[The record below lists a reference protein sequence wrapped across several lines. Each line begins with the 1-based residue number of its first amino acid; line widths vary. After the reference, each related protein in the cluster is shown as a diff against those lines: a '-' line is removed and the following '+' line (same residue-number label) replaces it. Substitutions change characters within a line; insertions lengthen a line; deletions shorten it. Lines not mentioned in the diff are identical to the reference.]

1 MTSAALLIGL
11 LFASEPSDRLIGYLG
26 QQTIHES
33 QIQGTNERER
43 EQSLRRL
50 FIGPAIKAHLEP
62 LRSQWQ
68 LTEGEIEALI
78 LAYRESQQC
87 SPPPPGPMPPDFER
101 MFAKYIGEHTKVQ
114 RFIYEHNGGGR
125 MLFQQAGTEAFDAT
139 LSLILKLE
147 KEGAFTI
154 ADPKLRTQ
162 ALKYWLSD
170 HQADDLLPDPGADQA
185 FKLDPLINKLKNKCP
200 RD

>member
-1 MTSAALLIGL
+1 MKSAALLIGL
-11 LFASEPSDRLIGYLG
+11 LFAAEPSDRLIGYVG
-26 QQTIHES
+26 QQAIHES
-33 QIQGTNERER
+33 QVTGTDERER
-43 EQSLRRL
+43 EASLRRL
-50 FIGPAIKAHLEP
+50 FIGPAIKAYLEP
-62 LRSQWQ
+62 FRSQWQ
-68 LTEGEIEALI
+68 LTEGEIQELI
-78 LAYRESQQC
+78 LAYKKSQPC
-87 SPPPPGPMPPDFER
+87 LPPPPGPTSPDFER
-101 MFAKYIGEHTKVQ
+101 MFAKFLGEKTKIE

-139 LSLILKLE
+139 LNLILKLE

-170 HQADDLLPDPGADQA
+170 HQADDLLPDPGADRA
-185 FKLDPLINKLKNKCP
+185 FTLGALIDTLTSRCS

>member
-1 MTSAALLIGL
+1 MKSAALLIGL
-11 LFASEPSDRLIGYLG
+11 LFAAEPSDRLIGYVG
-26 QQTIHES
+26 QQAIHES
-33 QIQGTNERER
+33 QIEGANERER
-43 EQSLRRL
+43 EQSLRKL
-50 FIGPAIKAHLEP
+50 FIRPAINNYLEP
-62 LRSQWQ
+62 FRSQWQ
-68 LTEGEIEALI
+68 LTEGETQELI
-78 LAYRESQQC
+78 LAYRKSQPC

-101 MFAKYIGEHTKVQ
+101 MLAKFLGEHTKIQ

-139 LSLILKLE
+139 RNLILKLE

-185 FKLDPLINKLKNKCP
+185 FKLDQLISKCP

>member
-1 MTSAALLIGL
+1 MMPAALLIGL
-11 LFASEPSDRLIGYLG
+11 LLASEPSDRLVGYVG
-26 QQTIHES
+26 QQAIHES
-33 QIQGTNERER
+33 QITGTDERER

-62 LRSQWQ
+62 FRSQWQ
-68 LTEGEIEALI
+68 LTEGEIQELI
-78 LAYRESQQC
+78 LAYRESRPC

-101 MFAKYIGEHTKVQ
+101 MFAKHIGENTKRQ

-125 MLFQQAGTEAFDAT
+125 LLFQQAGIEAFDAT

-154 ADPKLRTQ
+154 SDPKLRTQ

-185 FKLDPLINKLKNKCP
+185 FKLDTLIPKCP

>member
-1 MTSAALLIGL
+1 MKSAALLIGL
-11 LFASEPSDRLIGYLG
+11 LLAAEPGDRLIGHVG
-26 QQTIHES
+26 QQAIHES
-33 QIQGTNERER
+33 QVTGTNERER

-50 FIGPAIKAHLEP
+50 FIGPAIQAYLEP
-62 LRSQWQ
+62 FRSQWQ

-78 LAYRESQQC
+78 RAYKESRPC

-101 MFAKYIGEHTKVQ
+101 MFAKFIGENAKRQ
-114 RFIYEHNGGGR
+114 RFIYEQNGGGR
-125 MLFQQAGTEAFDAT
+125 LLFQQPGVEAFDAT
-139 LSLILKLE
+139 RNLILKLE

-185 FKLDPLINKLKNKCP
+185 FKLDKLIDKCP
-200 RD
+200 RN

>member
-1 MTSAALLIGL
+1 MKSVLLIGL
-11 LFASEPSDRLIGYLG
+11 LFASEPTDTLIGYLG
-26 QQTIHES
+26 QQAIHES
-33 QIQGTNERER
+33 QIEGSNEQER
-43 EQSLRRL
+43 EQSLRKL
-50 FIGPAIKAHLEP
+50 FIGPAINSYLEP
-62 LRSQWQ
+62 FRSQWQ
-68 LTEGEIEALI
+68 LTEAEIEELI
-78 LAYRESQQC
+78 LAYRESQPC
-87 SPPPPGPMPPDFER
+87 SPPTPRPPDFER
-101 MFAKYIGEHTKVQ
+101 MFAKFIGENTKIQ

-125 MLFQQAGTEAFDAT
+125 MLFQQAGPEAFDAT
-139 LSLILKLE
+139 LNLILKLE

-185 FKLDPLINKLKNKCP
+185 FKLDPLISKLKDKCP